1 MPELPEVETV
11 VRDLKKR
18 VVGRKILDVWTDW
31 PKYFKG
37 MSLSQFK
44 KHVVGKKIVGVSR
57 RGKNILIE
65 ISDPPSRKAS
75 ARRGHHLILV
85 HLKMTGHL
93 LAGIWNQ
100 ELGIWKPRD
109 SSKEMKDPKN
119 GFIRLIFFL
128 DSKEYSML
136 ALSDLRRFAKVVC
149 GPKEKILN
157 LPDLKNLGQEAL
169 EISYQDFRELFK
181 NKKGKIKQVLLD
193 QSFVVG
199 IGNIYSDEI
208 LYMARLHPLSRVEKL
223 KEPHIKALY
232 SAIKKILEKGIKMRG
247 TSSDDFRDTYGKK
260 GNYGSVILT
269 YQRHGQKCPRAASV
283 KTSAS
288 QGHIIHRAKVA
299 QRSAHFCPT
308 CQRLVV

>member
-11 VRDLKKR
+11 VRDLQKR
-18 VVGRKILDVWTDW
+18 VVGRRILDVRTDW

-37 MSLSQFK
+37 MSLVQFK
-44 KHVVGKKIVGVSR
+44 KHVVGKKILGVSR

-65 ISDPPSRKAS
+65 ISSS
-75 ARRGHHLILV
+75 HLILV

-93 LAGIWNQ
+93 LAGKWSQ
-100 ELGIWKPRD
+100 EKGIWRPVGAA
-109 SSKEMKDPKN
+109 KEMHDPKN

-128 DSKEYSML
+128 DSKEYPML

-157 LPDLKNLGQEAL
+157 LPDLKNLGPEAL
-169 EISYQDFRELFK
+169 QISYREFK
-181 NKKGKIKQVLLD
+181 DRFKYKKGKIKQVLLD

-208 LYMARLHPLSRVEKL
+208 LYLAKLHPLSRVEKL
-223 KEPHIKALY
+223 KESHIKALY
-232 SAIKKILEKGIKMRG
+232 LATKKILEKGIKMRG

-260 GNYGSVILT
+260 GTYGKVILT
-269 YQRHGQKCPRAASV
+269 YQRHGQKCS
-283 KTSAS
+283 K
-288 QGHIIHRAKVA
+288 GHVIHRAKVA
-299 QRSAHFCPT
+299 QRSAHFCPV
-308 CQRLVV
+308 CQKLIT

>member
-1 MPELPEVETV
+1 METV
-11 VRDLKKR
+11 VRDLQKR

-37 MSLSQFK
+37 MSLAQFK
-44 KHVVGKKIVGVSR
+44 KHVVEKKILGVSR

-65 ISDPPSRKAS
+65 VSD
-75 ARRGHHLILV
+75 GHLILV

-93 LAGIWNQ
+93 LAGEWENKS
-100 ELGIWKPRD
+100 GVWKPNGK
-109 SSKEMKDPKN
+109 SKEMQDPKN

-128 DSKEYSML
+128 DSKQYPML

-149 GPKEKILN
+149 GPKEEILN
-157 LPDLKNLGQEAL
+157 SPDLKSLGQEAL
-169 EISYQDFRELFK
+169 ELTYQDFRELFK
-181 NKKGKIKQVLLD
+181 TKKGKIKQALLD

-208 LYMARLHPLSRVEKL
+208 LYVAKIHPLSRVEKL
-223 KEPHIKALY
+223 KEANIKVLY
-232 SAIKKILEKGIKMRG
+232 LAMKNILKKGIKMRG

-269 YQRHGQKCPRAASV
+269 YQRHGQKCA
-283 KTSAS
+283 K
-288 QGHIIHRAKVA
+288 GHIIHRAKVA
-299 QRSAHFCPT
+299 QRSAHFCPV
-308 CQRLVV
+308 CQKLIQ